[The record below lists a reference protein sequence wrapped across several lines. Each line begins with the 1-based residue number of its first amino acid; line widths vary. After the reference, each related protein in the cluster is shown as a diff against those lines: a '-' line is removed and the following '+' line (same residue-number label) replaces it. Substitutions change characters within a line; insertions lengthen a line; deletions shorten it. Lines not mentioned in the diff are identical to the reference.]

1 MLQENER
8 EGARRISMA
17 EYISDPCPTPSL
29 SRTVIKTLINET
41 PAKVWHQNSRLNL
54 SYVPDVNSKYDMGS
68 ICHSLF
74 LEGIDIAE
82 VIVADDWRKNATKD
96 AANAARTKGKIPLLE
111 KHYDQALKVVTSAQR
126 HLAESELGITDLQKE
141 GDSELSYFWQEN
153 GIWLRIRPDWI
164 SKDRWIIIDTKFTG
178 LSASPASFD
187 RLVLSMGYDIQ
198 SALYAR
204 GIRHIEKTEPK
215 FIFFVCEVEEP
226 YLCSLISLDPQ
237 YLDMA
242 DRKVEMGIGLWKK
255 HLESNEWPGYSNRI
269 HYVEPKPWVM
279 AQWEERQFAD
289 GLAETGTDPTEKW
302 SDK

>member
-1 MLQENER
+1 MLQVNEM
-8 EGARRISMA
+8 EGSRLISMA
-17 EYISDPCPTPSL
+17 EYLADPCPTPSL
-29 SRTVIKTLINET
+29 TRTGIKTLINDT
-41 PAKVWHQNSRLNL
+41 PAKAWHQNPRLNP
-54 SYVPDVNSKYDMGS
+54 SYSPDINKKYDMGS

-74 LEGIDIAE
+74 LEGVDIAE
-82 VIVADDWRKNATKD
+82 VIEANDWKKDATKD
-96 AANAARTKGKIPLLE
+96 AAVVARDKGKVPILR
-111 KHYDQALKVVTSAQR
+111 KHYDHALKIVTSAQR

-164 SKDRWIIIDTKFTG
+164 SRDRWIIIDTKFTG

-269 HYVEPKPWVM
+269 HYIEPKPWVM
-279 AQWEERQFAD
+279 AQWEERQFED
-289 GLAETGTDPTEKW
+289 GLAVTGNDPTEKW
-302 SDK
+302 GDR